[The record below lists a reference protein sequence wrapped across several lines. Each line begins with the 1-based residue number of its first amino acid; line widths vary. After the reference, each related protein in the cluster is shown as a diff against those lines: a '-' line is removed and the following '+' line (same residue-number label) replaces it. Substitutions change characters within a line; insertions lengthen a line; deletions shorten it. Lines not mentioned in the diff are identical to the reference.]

1 MISSRFRFLLQCLE
15 DLDQNLKK
23 INSRLFVVRG
33 QATNVLPKLFQEW
46 GALVL
51 FRAFNTYL
59 VNEM

>member
-1 MISSRFRFLLQCLE
+1 MYLYFFRFLLQCLE

-46 GALVL
+46 GQ
-51 FRAFNTYL
+51 FNGIC
-59 VNEM
+59 